1 MNSFREQIEDLP
13 EELKKQLRINKK
25 NDVDDNVVKIISGYN
40 DKQASIDEIL
50 VRYYRDYGKILT
62 RTYLNNRLLQMVK
75 SNKIV
80 RVEKKKGLYKL
91 A

>member
-13 EELKKQLRINKK
+13 EELKQQLRINKK
-25 NDVDDNVVKIISGYN
+25 NDVDDNIVKIISGYD

-50 VRYYRDYGKILT
+50 VRYYRNYNKILT
-62 RTYLNNRLLQMVK
+62 RAYLNNRLLQMVK
-75 SNKIV
+75 GNKIV

-91 A
+91 I

>member
-13 EELKKQLRINKK
+13 DELKQQLRINKK
-25 NDVDDNVVKIISGYN
+25 NDVDDNIVKIISGYD

-50 VRYYRDYGKILT
+50 VRYYRNYNKILT
-62 RTYLNNRLLQMVK
+62 RSYLNNRLLQMVK
-75 SNKIV
+75 GNKIV

-91 A
+91 V